1 MKHSQKPTRWGILAC
16 GRIAEKFAEDLSRL
30 SDGQL
35 LAVASRDIEKARIF
49 AAKHGA
55 PLALGKYEE
64 LAAHPNVDAIYI
76 ASPHAMHPEHTLL
89 CLSHN
94 KPVLCEKA
102 FAIHR
107 GQAAE
112 MTATARARGV
122 LLMEALW
129 SKFLPHYQ
137 LVMNLVKSGQLG
149 RIRHLRADFGFIPST
164 PVPARLLDPA
174 LGGGTML
181 DIGIYNVFFAMS
193 VLGKPDKIEASMT
206 PSPTGIDLECAVTFH
221 YASGATAQL
230 FSSFLSNLATEADI
244 AGEQGRI
251 HLTTRFYEPSAQV
264 EWYPGRP
271 DTKQVLEVAREPGWG
286 YQHEIRHFQECLRLG
301 LTESPVMTHQDT
313 LDLLEVLDEIRKIA
327 GIRYPI
333 DP

>member
-149 RIRHLRADFGFIPST
+149 RIRHLRADLALFPRHLYR
-164 PVPARLLDPA
+164 PA
-174 LGGGTML
+174 
-181 DIGIYNVFFAMS
+181 
-193 VLGKPDKIEASMT
+193 
-206 PSPTGIDLECAVTFH
+206 C
-221 YASGATAQL
+221 
-230 FSSFLSNLATEADI
+230 
-244 AGEQGRI
+244 
-251 HLTTRFYEPSAQV
+251 
-264 EWYPGRP
+264 
-271 DTKQVLEVAREPGWG
+271 
-286 YQHEIRHFQECLRLG
+286 
-301 LTESPVMTHQDT
+301 
-313 LDLLEVLDEIRKIA
+313 
-327 GIRYPI
+327 
-333 DP
+333 